1 MEPAPATTV
10 IAPAPATTAMKAAT
24 TAAVGAAASATTVTA
39 VLSERWVRS
48 ESKSRESDKS
58 DKGSC
63 KTKST
68 HNLSFPST
76 VAAYFDREN
85 HGAARRGSGQI
96 LPPAHKNRAGAEP
109 ATIKDAHRLP
119 IGGRSPRFY

>member
-1 MEPAPATTV
+1 ME
-10 IAPAPATTAMKAAT
+10 PAPATTAMKAAT

-48 ESKSRESDKS
+48 ESKSRESGKS
-58 DKGSC
+58 DEGSC

-68 HNLSFPST
+68 HGLSFPST
-76 VAAYFDREN
+76 VAYFDREN

-96 LPPAHKNRAGAEP
+96 LPPAYKNRAGAEP

>member
-10 IAPAPATTAMKAAT
+10 IAPAPTTTAVKAAT
-24 TAAVGAAASATTVTA
+24 TAAVGAAASTTTMTA

-48 ESKSRESDKS
+48 ESKSRERGKS
-58 DKGSC
+58 DEGSC

-68 HNLSFPST
+68 HGLSFPST